1 MEEMSATIVPLG
13 SLALIF
19 AVISILVFLRKASIA
34 RQADESIKNRMEA
47 KRNEKTESLEEQKKR
62 LELLLK
68 KLKGTYLQ
76 IIVAYF
82 ANPFNRIRP
91 VSMIR
96 WIKWEI
102 CIWP

>member
-47 KRNEKTESLEEQKKR
+47 KEMKR
-62 LELLLK
+62 PNLLK
-68 KLKGTYLQ
+68 NKKN
-76 IIVAYF
+76 V
-82 ANPFNRIRP
+82 
-91 VSMIR
+91 
-96 WIKWEI
+96 
-102 CIWP
+102 

>member
-13 SLALIF
+13 SLAFLF

-62 LELLLK
+62 LELLLRK
-68 KLKGTYLQ
+68 
-76 IIVAYF
+76 
-82 ANPFNRIRP
+82 
-91 VSMIR
+91 
-96 WIKWEI
+96 
-102 CIWP
+102 